1 MTQQLI
7 SRKEAIAASLKHYF
21 TGVACKRDHIAKR
34 LVSTNSCV
42 ECSYFLQST
51 EKARKQK
58 QTHYL
63 LNKEKYLETAKN
75 RYQEN
80 KETLVKKAC
89 AYQKNN
95 LKKIIAQRKER
106 TELDKV
112 YAIKERVRCLIKQSL
127 RKMNY
132 TKKSKTF
139 EILGCTPE
147 EFKKHIE
154 KQFLKAMSWENRHD
168 WHLDHIVPISLAKNE
183 QEVIKLNHFTNFR
196 PMWATDNISKSNKN
210 IFLI

>member
-1 MTQQLI
+1 MEQTI
-7 SRKEAIAASLKHYF
+7 TRKYAIQNGLKHYF
-21 TGVACKRDHIAKR
+21 TGVACKRGHIANR
-34 LVSTNSCV
+34 LVSTCGCV
-42 ECSYFLQST
+42 QCSYFLQST
-51 EKARKQK
+51 EKSKKQK
-58 QTHYL
+58 QNHYIQ
-63 LNKEKYLETAKN
+63 NKEKYLQAAKN

-95 LKKIIAQRKER
+95 LKKIIKQRKKR
-106 TELDKV
+106 TELDEV
-112 YAIKERVRCLIKQSL
+112 YAIKERVRALIKESL

-139 EILGCTPE
+139 QILGCTPK

-154 KQFLKAMSWENRHD
+154 KQFLNGMSWENRSS
-168 WHLDHIVPISLAKNE
+168 WHLDHIVPISVAKNE
-183 QEVIKLNHFTNFR
+183 QEVIKLNDFTNLR
-196 PMWATDNISKSNKN
+196 PIWAKENISKSNKN